1 MEAGLDVWRSAGHSH
16 HGLGVEVSIVHLQV
30 QLEKVVKEDNFSQ
43 AKENLFLVPLG
54 WEGNQPLTAIARLLL
69 VTHVLY
75 DLRG

>member
-1 MEAGLDVWRSAGHSH
+1 MEAGLDVGRGAGHSH

-30 QLEKVVKEDNFSQ
+30 QLEKGVKEDNFSQ